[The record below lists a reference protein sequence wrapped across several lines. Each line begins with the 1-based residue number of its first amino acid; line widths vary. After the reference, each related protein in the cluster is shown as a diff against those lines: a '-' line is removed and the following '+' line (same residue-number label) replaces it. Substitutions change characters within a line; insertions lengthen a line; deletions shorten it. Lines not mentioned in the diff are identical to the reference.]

1 MAKNEKQPPVILTLN
16 DVEYD
21 VNEDFNDEQKQM
33 YLHLKNIDD
42 KINSNNFIQQQ
53 LAVSKD
59 GFVRMLEESL
69 AKSDDHSPH
78 DPGDE
83 NDQMIVRYAYDNDV
97 VIHLNNKKGMS
108 KKVKLADGTLITLT
122 YPTSK
127 KYFLRNGENIIKKS
141 DSFKTIEEAY
151 VKECNN
157 LKDSDNH
164 GRIDIVKH
172 KLVNSKVE
180 ER

>member
-1 MAKNEKQPPVILTLN
+1 MAKKENQSPILTLN

-69 AKSDDHSPH
+69 AKSDD
-78 DPGDE
+78 
-83 NDQMIVRYAYDNDV
+83 V
-97 VIHLNNKKGMS
+97 
-108 KKVKLADGTLITLT
+108 
-122 YPTSK
+122 
-127 KYFLRNGENIIKKS
+127 
-141 DSFKTIEEAY
+141 EA
-151 VKECNN
+151 E
-157 LKDSDNH
+157 
-164 GRIDIVKH
+164 
-172 KLVNSKVE
+172 VE
-180 ER
+180 

>member
-21 VNEDFNDEQKQM
+21 VNEDLNDEQKQM

-69 AKSDDHSPH
+69 AKSDD
-78 DPGDE
+78 
-83 NDQMIVRYAYDNDV
+83 V
-97 VIHLNNKKGMS
+97 
-108 KKVKLADGTLITLT
+108 
-122 YPTSK
+122 
-127 KYFLRNGENIIKKS
+127 
-141 DSFKTIEEAY
+141 EA
-151 VKECNN
+151 E
-157 LKDSDNH
+157 
-164 GRIDIVKH
+164 
-172 KLVNSKVE
+172 VE
-180 ER
+180 

>member
-69 AKSDDHSPH
+69 AQPEDHSPH

-83 NDQMIVRYAYDNDV
+83 ND
-97 VIHLNNKKGMS
+97 
-108 KKVKLADGTLITLT
+108 
-122 YPTSK
+122 
-127 KYFLRNGENIIKKS
+127 
-141 DSFKTIEEAY
+141 
-151 VKECNN
+151 
-157 LKDSDNH
+157 
-164 GRIDIVKH
+164 
-172 KLVNSKVE
+172 
-180 ER
+180 